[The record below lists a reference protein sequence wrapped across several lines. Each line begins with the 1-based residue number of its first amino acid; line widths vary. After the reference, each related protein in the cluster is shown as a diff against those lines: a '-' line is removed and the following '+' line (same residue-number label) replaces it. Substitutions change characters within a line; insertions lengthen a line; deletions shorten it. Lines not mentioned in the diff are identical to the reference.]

1 MEGSP
6 LGNAFGD
13 SAGRKKSRKSFL
25 LIAVAAALG
34 LGGTVL
40 ASNITINSDT
50 DIEFGQGVAQTAAC
64 DNAMTITPFSAYDEG
79 DEVFYLTTVEV
90 TDIDGSSC
98 DNRGFTVSVYA
109 SGTANPVA
117 TKSTTYDHDND
128 SEELSFDFTLD
139 EVDTADVNTITVET
153 NN

>member
-13 SAGRKKSRKSFL
+13 SVGRKKSKKSFL

-40 ASNITINSDT
+40 ASNITINNDT
-50 DIEFGQGVAQTAAC
+50 DIEFGQGVAQTAPC
-64 DNAMTITPFSAYDEG
+64 DDDMTISPFSSYDES

-90 TDIDGSSC
+90 TGIDGVSC
-98 DNRGFTVSVYA
+98 DTRGFTVSVYA
-109 SGTANPVA
+109 SGSASPVA
-117 TKSTTYDHDND
+117 SSSTTYDDITNQG
-128 SEELSFDFTLD
+128 ELSFDFTLD